1 MDGIKLMAL
10 LLLSGVLA
18 FALGQGDMGYQRGDM
33 PRVYLNVDKIHA
45 DEEPASLT
53 FMGNDTMRDV
63 GALVRQRG
71 NTNMTAEK
79 MSFNIRFMRNA
90 RLFGMDANA
99 RWILLGVPFD
109 KALIRTEL
117 GFGYARAIGLEGISQ
132 TMFCDV
138 YLRGDYHGLYILC
151 EPVTARGLGLDLGAG
166 DFLLEKNVNR
176 TAEGKTYLVTQE
188 GLRFELTADA
198 SAQLCADV
206 LNRAERAMVSGVM
219 EEVVKNVDF
228 SWFSDRYYV
237 KDGRL
242 FAGPLWDM
250 DLSMGNVS
258 DLVENEVYDAYNNLR
273 GAGDGSGDSARGL
286 WAQRDWFAYLCADD
300 AFMQRVTARW
310 QEVYPITENLI
321 FDIQT
326 ADNPEQKEALQT
338 ALLCKQEHPTFAQAE
353 YYWIDE
359 LITRCRSSIDQNYAR
374 WDVSTRYSA
383 WELRE
388 RFDTYDAAAE
398 HLKSWLTRRIDW
410 LSTAFAGHDREME
423 E

>member
-1 MDGIKLMAL
+1 MSEVRPVDGIKLMAL

-90 RLFGMDANA
+90 RLFGMDAND

-138 YLRGDYHGLYILC
+138 YLGGDYHGLYILC

-166 DFLLEKNVNR
+166 DFLLEKNMNR
-176 TAEGKTYLVTQE
+176 TVEGKTYLVTQE

-198 SAQLCADV
+198 SAQQCADV

-219 EEVVKNVDF
+219 EEYERYIDVDSFVNAYIAQEVVKNVDF

-321 FDIQT
+321 R
-326 ADNPEQKEALQT
+326 DNELGMNR
-338 ALLCKQEHPTFAQAE
+338 
-353 YYWIDE
+353 IDE

-410 LSTAFAGHDREME
+410 LSAAFAGHDREME

>member
-1 MDGIKLMAL
+1 MSEVRPVDGIKLMAL
-10 LLLSGVLA
+10 LLLCGVLA
-18 FALGQGDMGYQRGDM
+18 FALGLGDMGYQRGDM
-33 PRVYLNVDKIHA
+33 PRVYLNVDKIHT

-90 RLFGMDANA
+90 RLFGMDAND

-109 KALIRTEL
+109 KSLIRTEL
-117 GFGYARAIGLEGISQ
+117 SFGYARAIGLEGIPQ

-138 YLRGDYHGLYILC
+138 YLKGDYHGLYILS

-166 DFLLEKNVNR
+166 DFLLERNMNR

-219 EEVVKNVDF
+219 EEYEQYIDVDSFVNAYIAQEVVKNVDF

-237 KDGRL
+237 KDGKL

-250 DLSMGNVS
+250 DLSMGNAS
-258 DLVENEVYDAYNNLR
+258 NLVENEVYDAYNNLR

-300 AFMQRVTARW
+300 AFMQRVSARW

-321 FDIQT
+321 R
-326 ADNPEQKEALQT
+326 NNELGMNR
-338 ALLCKQEHPTFAQAE
+338 
-353 YYWIDE
+353 IDE
-359 LITRCRSSIDQNYAR
+359 LITRCRSSIDKNFAR

-388 RFDTYDAAAE
+388 CFDTYDAAAE
-398 HLKSWLTRRIDW
+398 HLRSWLIRRIDW
-410 LSTAFAGHDREME
+410 LSAAFAGYDREME